1 MDLKQSIDSILMRHD
16 LCRNEYDET
25 VEQLFELFE
34 KNNQVTKNS
43 MFTNEEVFN
52 ILQKRLQSI
61 GIFPSFKATQIWF
74 RQYKKL

>member
-43 MFTNEEVFN
+43 MFTNE
-52 ILQKRLQSI
+52 
-61 GIFPSFKATQIWF
+61 
-74 RQYKKL
+74 